1 MARAWRWALVCAG
14 LVLIVSTIL
23 LDKSGDSTS
32 IAILLVLGSV
42 VGTLYWNLFNHNK
55 AGDKLV
61 SSTPTTGGRT
71 HTGYEKGTNAS
82 NREDLPDPM
91 KSDIDIPL
99 L

>member
-14 LVLIVSTIL
+14 LVIIISTIL

-32 IAILLVLGSV
+32 ITILFVLGSV
-42 VGTLYWNLFNHNK
+42 VGTLYWNLFNHNETSE
-55 AGDKLV
+55 KLV
-61 SSTPTTGGRT
+61 SSTPTTEVRT
-71 HTGYEKGTNAS
+71 KKGYEKDTSTANKD
-82 NREDLPDPM
+82 DLPDPL

>member
-1 MARAWRWALVCAG
+1 MVRAWSWALVCAG

-23 LDKSGDSTS
+23 LDKSGDSTT

-55 AGDKLV
+55 TGEKLV
-61 SSTPTTGGRT
+61 SSTPTTGVRT
-71 HTGYEKGTNAS
+71 HTEYEKGTTTN
-82 NREDLPDPM
+82 NRDDLPDPM